1 MKRVSMS
8 LPGDEN
14 RKCQTDP
21 ARMHT
26 DYLICSI
33 QFSNTN
39 TNTTT
44 SGSPSS
50 TIFFGVINT
59 SGIMALWIQTGDTYS
74 HMVNDLISWLSECM
88 QIVGYTLSF
97 SEEHIATTYGTT
109 QTSVYIEFGHTPGIL
124 KCDHIDYTIWH
135 DHFSPKSIDTP
146 WLVRDGHIHYNEF
159 IMSAV
164 ASQITG
170 VSIVLSSIFSGAD
183 QRKHQSS
190 ASLAFV
196 RGNPLVTDG
205 FPSRSVDNAE
215 NVSIWWRHHDS
226 LSCEY
231 SLTPAPPPFQC
242 QCNFIVWIH

>member
-1 MKRVSMS
+1 MTRTGSAKLIRPECTPIAWFAQYSSRIRTRTPPLPVVRVPQ
-8 LPGDEN
+8 LFWCYQYI
-14 RKCQTDP
+14 R
-21 ARMHT
+21 HV
-26 DYLICSI
+26 L
-33 QFSNTN
+33 
-39 TNTTT
+39 
-44 SGSPSS
+44 
-50 TIFFGVINT
+50 

-74 HMVNDLISWLSECM
+74 PMVNDLISWLSECM
-88 QIVGYTLSF
+88 QIVGYILSF

-146 WLVRDGHIHYNEF
+146 WLVRDGHIHYNDF

-164 ASQITG
+164 TSQITG

-205 FPSRSVDNAE
+205 FPLRSVDNAE

-231 SLTPAPPPFQC
+231 SLTPAPPHPPFQC